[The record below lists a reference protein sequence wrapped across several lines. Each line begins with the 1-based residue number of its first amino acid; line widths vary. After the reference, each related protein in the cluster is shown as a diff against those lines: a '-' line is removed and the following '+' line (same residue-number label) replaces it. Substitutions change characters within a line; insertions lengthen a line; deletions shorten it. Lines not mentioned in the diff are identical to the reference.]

1 MTLDVLNADS
11 LIQSVMESEAT
22 VGNDQPEQPLVNEL
36 TLGSCRDNDAAF
48 DINHYNHLWGIP
60 LRLALVQAPLIRMMT
75 YK

>member
-48 DINHYNHLWGIP
+48 DINQIGRAH
-60 LRLALVQAPLIRMMT
+60 V
-75 YK
+75 

>member
-36 TLGSCRDNDAAF
+36 TLGDRKS
-48 DINHYNHLWGIP
+48 
-60 LRLALVQAPLIRMMT
+60 VV
-75 YK
+75 